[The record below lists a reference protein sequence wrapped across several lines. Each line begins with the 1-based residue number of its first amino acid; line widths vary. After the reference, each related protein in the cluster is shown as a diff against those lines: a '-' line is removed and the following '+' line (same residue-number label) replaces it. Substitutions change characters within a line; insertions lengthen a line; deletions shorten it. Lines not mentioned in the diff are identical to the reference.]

1 MEPAGAFRSVT
12 HQRRPSP
19 LLWRVGFH
27 HDISRPA
34 RCSLALQPARTAD
47 PLKGPFPGELQP
59 IRHLLGRPRRF
70 RLERRHRPG
79 LSPGGPRHLVQGI
92 HNNQIENAIRPTA
105 LGKKNWL
112 FFGEAG
118 AGERG
123 AILYTVIESCRR
135 RGIDPYAY
143 LKDVLT
149 RLPSMTNRQLVVLLP
164 ANWGRMH
171 TPALRAAA

>member
-1 MEPAGAFRSVT
+1 MNSQFFLLCGAP
-12 HQRRPSP
+12 H
-19 LLWRVGFH
+19 
-27 HDISRPA
+27 
-34 RCSLALQPARTAD
+34 
-47 PLKGPFPGELQP
+47 K
-59 IRHLLGRPRRF
+59 
-70 RLERRHRPG
+70 
-79 LSPGGPRHLVQGI
+79 
-92 HNNQIENAIRPTA
+92 
-105 LGKKNWL
+105 KKNWL
-112 FFGEAG
+112 FFGEAR

>member
-1 MEPAGAFRSVT
+1 LIPEPAVLNSVL
-12 HQRRPSP
+12 RRTRQAP
-19 LLWRVGFH
+19 
-27 HDISRPA
+27 
-34 RCSLALQPARTAD
+34 
-47 PLKGPFPGELQP
+47 
-59 IRHLLGRPRRF
+59 
-70 RLERRHRPG
+70 
-79 LSPGGPRHLVQGI
+79 
-92 HNNQIENAIRPTA
+92 RPTCSSAA
-105 LGKKNWL
+105 LELEASGGLTAEVDRMTGGLRSSETNPGIITPSHRRGNHVVHRSDTHKKKNWL

-135 RGIDPYAY
+135 RGIDAYAY